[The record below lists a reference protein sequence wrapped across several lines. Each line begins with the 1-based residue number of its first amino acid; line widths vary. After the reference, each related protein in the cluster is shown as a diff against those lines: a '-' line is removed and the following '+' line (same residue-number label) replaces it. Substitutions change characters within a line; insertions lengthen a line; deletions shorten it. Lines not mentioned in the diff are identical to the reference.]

1 MYYLI
6 KNFFYITALYFLR
19 LVFPKKRTVAYV
31 QKNYDSERAKLL
43 AYLKNTPF
51 KDYIHGGEAIGYSLL
66 GGKITFGPFAKTLA
80 NCQQNIE
87 KKLMPYLKRGATII
101 EFGCGDGRNLF
112 YLKSKYPGVSFIGF
126 ELSEVSVDLAT
137 KASQKYNIKVDFFKA
152 DISKKIPSIKADAVF
167 SCHALEMMPRIFVGA
182 VENML
187 QSSENVLFFEPIE
200 DFWPFSLRGIVSR
213 MRVKSLDR
221 LTGLVDWLEENARIL
236 DHQLLQD
243 SLNPLNQ
250 TVYLSITR
258 KK

>member
-1 MYYLI
+1 M
-6 KNFFYITALYFLR
+6 
-19 LVFPKKRTVAYV
+19 
-31 QKNYDSERAKLL
+31 
-43 AYLKNTPF
+43 
-51 KDYIHGGEAIGYSLL
+51 
-66 GGKITFGPFAKTLA
+66 GGKIVFGPFAKTLT

-87 KKLMPYLKRGATII
+87 KKLMPYLKSGATII

-112 YLKSKYPGVSFIGF
+112 YLKNKYPGVSFKGF

-137 KASQKYNIKVDFFKA
+137 KASQKYNVKVDVFKA
-152 DISKKIPSIKADAVF
+152 DISKKMPKMKADAVF

-182 VENML
+182 AKNML

-200 DFWPFSLRGIVSR
+200 DFWPLSLRGIVSR

-221 LTGLVDWLEENARIL
+221 LTGLVDWCEENARIL

-258 KK
+258 KEINCPSAVT